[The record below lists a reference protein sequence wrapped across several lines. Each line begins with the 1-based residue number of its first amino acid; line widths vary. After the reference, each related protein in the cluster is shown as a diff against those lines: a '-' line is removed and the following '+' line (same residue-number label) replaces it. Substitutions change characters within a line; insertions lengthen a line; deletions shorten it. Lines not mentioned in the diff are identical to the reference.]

1 MVKKTKSEFLK
12 QEAESFP
19 ESKFEKKIRPQ
30 KVALD
35 GTIGIK
41 QGFHKL

>member
-19 ESKFEKKIRPQ
+19 ESKFEKKFGRHNRYQ
-30 KVALD
+30 AGVS
-35 GTIGIK
+35 
-41 QGFHKL
+41 